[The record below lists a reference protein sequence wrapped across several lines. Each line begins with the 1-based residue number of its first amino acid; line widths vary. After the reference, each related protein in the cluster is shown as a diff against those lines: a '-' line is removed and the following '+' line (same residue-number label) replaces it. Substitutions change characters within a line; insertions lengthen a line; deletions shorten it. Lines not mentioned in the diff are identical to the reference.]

1 MEQIDVLFIA
11 FVIFVIITS
20 LYISYL
26 KAGVNFL
33 IEMLAKQQAGLEEL
47 VKAIEVQAGI
57 NKKQVEINKDIAK
70 ALDKVVNFPTGGV
83 KQSN

>member
-20 LYISYL
+20 LYIAYL
-26 KAGVNFL
+26 KSGVNFL
-33 IEMLAKQQAGLEEL
+33 IEMLAKQQLAIEEL
-47 VKAIEVQAGI
+47 VKATEVQAGI
-57 NKKQVEINKDIAK
+57 NKKQGEVNNEIVR
-70 ALDKVVNFPTGGV
+70 ALDKVVNFPTGGR

>member
-20 LYISYL
+20 LYIAYL
-26 KAGVNFL
+26 KSGVNFL
-33 IEMLAKQQAGLEEL
+33 IEMLAKQQLAIEEL
-47 VKAIEVQAGI
+47 VKATEAQAGI
-57 NKKQVEINKDIAK
+57 NEKQIEINKDIAK
-70 ALDKVVNFPTGGV
+70 VLGKVVNFPTGGV